1 MRMQGGK
8 RIVGDL
14 GASRGD
20 GANEGGFA
28 GIRKSKQSNIGK
40 YLQLE
45 LESAMLA
52 GFPGRCF
59 TGRAV
64 GARFEIDVAETPFG
78 SPREQCDLVVRG
90 EVSERF
96 SGFRVREQ
104 GAGGHAQH
112 DIIGTFAV
120 ALGAAPLLAVPR
132 AVNAREAVFDE
143 GVDVSVGH
151 RIDAAAAAAV
161 PAVGPAARHVLFTP
175 EPDRPLPPRPRIH
188 LYSPFFSH

>member
-1 MRMQGGK
+1 ML
-8 RIVGDL
+8 DL
-14 GASRGD
+14 KLTLPS
-20 GANEGGFA
+20 
-28 GIRKSKQSNIGK
+28 
-40 YLQLE
+40 
-45 LESAMLA
+45 
-52 GFPGRCF
+52 
-59 TGRAV
+59 
-64 GARFEIDVAETPFG
+64 
-78 SPREQCDLVVRG
+78 SPREQCDLLVLG

-96 SGFRVREQ
+96 SGFRVRDH

-175 EPDRPLPPRPRIH
+175 EADRAVAARAGMD
-188 LYSPFFSH
+188 LYSRFVYEFHEGNKKALPRG